1 MHEFYRLC
9 GERRPEFMGYTQ
21 VELDKKKYNRGL
33 SPVSEVPLTPQEA
46 AARLEAF
53 EQLKAAVIAVRSDVR
68 EELASAFFAA
78 IEYPVFATAAMNR
91 KILSDSV
98 ESHRAYE
105 EIQALTKRYNEM
117 NGGKWRYLMD
127 AAPRQ
132 LPVFEDVHASL
143 MKQGDVSSF
152 INACDYAEA
161 SEGVKAIQMLGHS
174 MNAVALPKDGWLTYR
189 FEVEK
194 AGDYTLQTALIPTQP
209 NDNGDLRYSVS
220 IDGGEP
226 TVFSLKEPFRSE
238 EWKQNVLRGQA
249 LREQRM
255 HLSAGQ
261 HTLTIRALDAH
272 IIIDQLLIR

>member
-1 MHEFYRLC
+1 M
-9 GERRPEFMGYTQ
+9 
-21 VELDKKKYNRGL
+21 ELDKKKYNRGL
-33 SPVSEVPLTPQEA
+33 SPVSEVPLTAIEVA
-46 AARLEAF
+46 NRLSAF
-53 EQLKAAVIAVRSDVR
+53 EQLKANVIAIRPHVRQD
-68 EELASAFFAA
+68 LADAFFAA

-91 KILSDSV
+91 KILSNSV

-161 SEGVKAIQMLGHS
+161 SEGVKTIQMLGHS
-174 MNAVALPKDGWLTYR
+174 MNAVALPKDGRLVYR

-209 NDNGDLRYSVS
+209 NDNCDLRYSVS

-249 LREQRM
+249 LREQRV

-272 IIIDQLLIR
+272 IVFDQWQLKKTNY